1 MFYIFGDVDYLKK
14 QVEDLQRQLW
24 AEKAERLKLSQTI
37 VPALQARIEQ
47 LERYANEHATWH
59 ETLRKG
65 NEEGHTQLSTR
76 IEHLETQAK
85 GVKKMLIDAVN
96 HRLGEISQELTPILQ
111 PSAEPA
117 PASTFWE
124 KLCALFRV

>member
-1 MFYIFGDVDYLKK
+1 MFHIPGDVDYLKK
-14 QVEDLQRQLW
+14 QVEDLQRQLR
-24 AEKAERLKLSQTI
+24 AEKAERLKLSQTM

-47 LERYANEHATWH
+47 LANEHATRH

-96 HRLGEISQELTPILQ
+96 HQLGEISQELTPILQ
-111 PSAEPA
+111 PPAEPA